1 MSAGTRTIVVS
12 DAHGYPAVIE
22 NALEHAGFR
31 PGVDRF
37 VYAGDFVDRGPDS
50 LGCLELIERYATR
63 VLVGNHEL
71 AVIVGFPLGEQT
83 ATSRGLRQRLLDR
96 ALDADPRTAWR
107 AATCVD
113 GVVVTHGGVSSLYED
128 AFTRGCDRDPV
139 RLVDHLN
146 ATFVAAV
153 RRELETGLWEQAGI
167 LGDDGVFW
175 FRPRPWS
182 IIEPLQGVVQVTGH
196 TPPDARLE
204 AQGFYMV
211 DSCVWMESDATSRYR
226 YAVIEDGNVRIEDG
240 RLGRRG
246 SSGHASHGSHS
257 DDGFAGPDARR
268 AA

>member
-1 MSAGTRTIVVS
+1 MRTIVVS
-12 DAHGYPAVIE
+12 DAHGYPEVIE
-22 NALEHAGFR
+22 NALAHAGFQ

-50 LGCLELIERYATR
+50 LGCLELVERYATT

-83 ATSRGLRQRLLDR
+83 ATSRGLRRRLLDH
-96 ALDADPRTAWR
+96 ALDADAHAAWR
-107 AATCVD
+107 AATCID
-113 GVVVTHGGVSSLYED
+113 GVLVTHGGVSNGYQD
-128 AFTRGCDRDPV
+128 VFTRECECDPG
-139 RLVDHLN
+139 RLADHLN

-153 RRELETGLWEQAGI
+153 RQELETGRWDRAGI

-182 IIEPLQGVVQVTGH
+182 DLEPLRGVVQVTGH

-211 DSCVWMESDATSRYR
+211 DSCVWMESDVTSRYR
-226 YAVIEDGNVRIEDG
+226 YAVVEEGRVRIEDG

-246 SSGHASHGSHS
+246 DSGRESHGSHG
-257 DDGFAGPDARR
+257 DDGFTGPEARR